1 MSTDAAKL
9 SRRLTAQDASFL
21 YAESRN
27 GPTHIGSL
35 LFFEGHIPFDDLLR
49 HIKRRLHLLMRYRQK
64 LAEVPLRLNHPTWE
78 DDADFQIEN
87 HVKRHLLPEGATD
100 DDLMRAAMD
109 ANEHA

>member
-35 LFFEGHIPFDDLLR
+35 LFFEGHIPFEDLMR
-49 HIKRRLHLLMRYRQK
+49 HIEARLHLLTRYRQK
-64 LAEVPLRLNHPTWE
+64 LVEVPLRLNHGTWE
-78 DDADFQIEN
+78 DDPDFQLVN
-87 HVKRHLLPEGATD
+87 HVKRHILPTGSTD
-100 DDLMRAAMD
+100 AELMRGAM
-109 ANEHA
+109 NV